1 MVRVQSEIKRA
12 LLRSLWRAAQASS
25 TTLREAL
32 DGFQQTPFNTLS
44 SGQILVSA
52 GGGGYHSA
60 LKIPALS
67 DQLTQEQVWAFS
79 EEMLN
84 VFYDSISNL
93 ALQTPPVIADVGGS
107 FDQQIFQVMIFD
119 DRLQGVRS
127 QRGDWTGLNVP
138 SIGGVPAP

>member
-1 MVRVQSEIKRA
+1 
-12 LLRSLWRAAQASS
+12 
-25 TTLREAL
+25 
-32 DGFQQTPFNTLS
+32 
-44 SGQILVSA
+44 
-52 GGGGYHSA
+52 
-60 LKIPALS
+60 
-67 DQLTQEQVWAFS
+67 
-79 EEMLN
+79 MLN